1 LTEYSASYD
10 KATKIVTSFVV
21 ILFLTISIAAH
32 NLILLMIGALI
43 LLFGYLYSPRGY
55 TITADALVVKR
66 AIGNVTIPLAAI
78 TEVRGATISDLS
90 GTIRLWGSGGLFGHY
105 GAFRTSRLGRCTWY
119 VTDRDQCA
127 IVRTA
132 KKTIVISPDDVDGF
146 LKAMPVRGGEAP
158 DFELLQENLT
168 PKLVAGVGFALPV
181 ALVVAAFLYSP
192 VIPGYTLTPT
202 GLSIHDR
209 FYPVTLNADSVDTT
223 DMRVVDLSTDPH
235 WRPVMRTGGFA
246 NTYYKAGWFRVAGG
260 EKVRLYRTTST
271 RVVLLPPKGNGT
283 PVLYQAAEPEQFIN
297 EVRREW
303 TSASRR

>member
-10 KATKIVTSFVV
+10 KTTKIVTSFVV
-21 ILFLTISIAAH
+21 ILFLAISIASHSPIMA
-32 NLILLMIGALI
+32 MIGALI
-43 LLFGYLYSPRGY
+43 LSFGFAYSARGY
-55 TITADALVVKR
+55 TITTEALLIRR

-78 TEVRGATISDLS
+78 TEVRAATLADLS
-90 GTIRLWGSGGLFGHY
+90 GAIRLWGSGGLFGHY

-119 VTDRDQCA
+119 VTDRDRCV

-132 KKTIVISPDDVDGF
+132 QKTIVISPDDVDGF
-146 LKAMPVRGGEAP
+146 LKAMPARGEAAP

-168 PKLVAGVGFALPV
+168 PKLVAGIGFALPLL
-181 ALVVAAFLYSP
+181 LVVAAFLYSP
-192 VIPGYTLTPT
+192 GIPGYTLTPA

-209 FYPVTLNADSVDTT
+209 FYPVTLSADSVDTA

-246 NTYYKAGWFRVAGG
+246 NTHYKAGWFRVAGG

-271 RVVLLPPKGNGT
+271 RVVLLPPKGSGT
-283 PVLYQAAEPEQFIN
+283 AVLYQAAEPEQFIS